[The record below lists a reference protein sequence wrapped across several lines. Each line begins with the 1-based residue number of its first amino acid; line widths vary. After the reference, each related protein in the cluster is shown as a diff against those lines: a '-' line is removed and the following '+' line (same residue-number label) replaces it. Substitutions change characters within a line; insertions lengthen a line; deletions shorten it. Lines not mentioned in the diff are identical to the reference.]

1 MEAYLFEFSA
11 MASPC
16 RLMIC
21 SANALAAEVAA
32 RATVDE
38 VRRIESRYSRYL
50 PESELSRLNDVAREG
65 GVTIVDDEMAALLD
79 FAFSAYE
86 KSEGVF
92 DITSGVLRRAW
103 NYDAAKLPSRKI
115 ISELL
120 NYVGLQ
126 HLLWERPLLHFLRA
140 GMEIDF
146 GGIGKEFAVDR
157 AAEVIRISG
166 CPGALINFGGDVFAM
181 GVAPTGESWEV
192 SIADPR
198 DAGRNIMTV
207 SLRDQALATSG
218 DYERYIEVDGRRYC
232 HILNPR
238 TGMAVEGMSSATVIS
253 TNCMAAGV
261 FSSVAMIK
269 GRSGAEWLESQGLP
283 YLCVTQEGQVLGNLQ
298 AD

>member
-1 MEAYLFEFSA
+1 
-11 MASPC
+11 
-16 RLMIC
+16 
-21 SANALAAEVAA
+21 
-32 RATVDE
+32 
-38 VRRIESRYSRYL
+38 
-50 PESELSRLNDVAREG
+50 
-65 GVTIVDDEMAALLD
+65 
-79 FAFSAYE
+79 
-86 KSEGVF
+86 
-92 DITSGVLRRAW
+92 
-103 NYDAAKLPSRKI
+103 
-115 ISELL
+115 
-120 NYVGLQ
+120 
-126 HLLWERPLLHFLRA
+126 
-140 GMEIDF
+140 MEIDF

-198 DAGRNIMTV
+198 DAGRNLMTV

-238 TGMAVEGMSSATVIS
+238 TGMAVEGMRSATVIS